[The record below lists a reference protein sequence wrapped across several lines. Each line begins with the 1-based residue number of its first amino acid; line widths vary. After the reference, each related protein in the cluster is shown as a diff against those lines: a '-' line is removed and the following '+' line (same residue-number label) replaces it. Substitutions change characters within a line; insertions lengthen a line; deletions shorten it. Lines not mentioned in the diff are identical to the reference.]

1 MKNKDTVLSVVQ
13 EMRDLFKEIL
23 KHLSAGVAL
32 VKPFENQRL
41 VWNFDGNLVDKKF
54 PIVWA
59 KEDLPSKM
67 NTEDAAEACKKLG
80 DGWRPA
86 SIAELD
92 SIIDRSRCK
101 PAIIPEAEVLGLK
114 TDDWYLSNT
123 PVAGFPSRVWC
134 VDFYYGDVNG
144 LNKGYKYDV
153 RPVRSSQ

>member
-13 EMRDLFKEIL
+13 ELRDLFKEIL
-23 KHLSAGVAL
+23 KHLSVGVAL

-41 VWNFDGNLVDKKF
+41 VRNSDGNLADKKF

-67 NTEDAAEACKKLG
+67 NTEEAAEACKKLG

-92 SIIDRSRCK
+92 SIIDRSRCN

-123 PVAGFPSRVWC
+123 PVAGFPSNVWC
-134 VDFYYGDVNG
+134 VGFHYGFVNFCSKGSKYY
-144 LNKGYKYDV
+144 V

>member
-41 VWNFDGNLVDKKF
+41 VRNSEGNLADKKF

-67 NTEDAAEACKKLG
+67 NTEEAAEACKKLG

-123 PVAGFPSRVWC
+123 PVAGYPSLVWC
-134 VDFYYGDVNG
+134 VGFYYGIVGNNG
-144 LNKGYKYDV
+144 KGNKYYV

>member
-23 KHLSAGVAL
+23 KHLSVGVAL

-41 VWNFDGNLVDKKF
+41 VRNSDGNLVDKKF
-54 PIVWA
+54 PILWA

-86 SIAELD
+86 SVAELD

-123 PVAGFPSRVWC
+123 PVAGYPSGVWC
-134 VDFYYGDVNG
+134 VGFYGGGVFSSG
-144 LNKGYKYDV
+144 KGVKYFV